1 MEEMMCR
8 AMARLKGKASSDEQ
22 GELV

>member
-8 AMARLKGKASSDEQ
+8 TDGF
-22 GELV
+22 